1 MTGEFAT
8 TFKVPL
14 FCRRISNKYHH
25 QYHYHHYHHHHH
37 HHYVMFAVLTEF
49 APANVIPVVAFR
61 LVLLPTTILK
71 LVVPASSIPVV
82 CVFVPSWLHYTQRK
96 VNV

>member
-8 TFKVPL
+8 TFKLPL
-14 FCRRISNKYHH
+14 FSRGISNKYHY
-25 QYHYHHYHHHHH
+25 QYHYHHHHHH

-61 LVLLPTTILK
+61 LALLPTTILK

-82 CVFVPSWLHYTQRK
+82 CVFVPWLS
-96 VNV
+96 